1 MALMKRRTCLKLED
15 KLKVIQYMEKDRT
28 VNDITRELG
37 IGKTQVYT
45 LYKKRDSLLVSVR
58 KSGVPK
64 HSKKVKNS
72 ARYPDIDAAVFEWF
86 CGVRTL
92 RGSRKPL
99 PVSQDLITTCLWLCV
114 RCTCMVASC
123 TIANA

>member
-45 LYKKRDSLLVSVR
+45 LYKKRDSLYLRASESPAYLSIPR
-58 KSGVPK
+58 K
-64 HSKKVKNS
+64 
-72 ARYPDIDAAVFEWF
+72 
-86 CGVRTL
+86 
-92 RGSRKPL
+92 
-99 PVSQDLITTCLWLCV
+99 
-114 RCTCMVASC
+114 
-123 TIANA
+123 